1 MKHKTERYL
10 PIWYFA
16 TKPFW
21 WLLANGISATIYLI
35 EKMELLLELTKDIR
49 VFPNMQTKA
58 QKAIK
63 KHQRQ
68 AKRTQKQ
75 TWKDVE
81 RLSEIVNSSKPGDD
95 FYRQAINAIT
105 CLRRLKRKTQEN
117 MVIWKLADEIIQRLL
132 QVGRTK

>member
-1 MKHKTERYL
+1 
-10 PIWYFA
+10 
-16 TKPFW
+16 
-21 WLLANGISATIYLI
+21 
-35 EKMELLLELTKDIR
+35 
-49 VFPNMQTKA
+49 MQTKA

-81 RLSEIVNSSKPGDD
+81 RLSEIVNSSKSGDD
-95 FYRQAINAIT
+95 FYRQAMDAIT

-117 MVIWKLADEIIQRLL
+117 AFLWKPADEVVQRLL
-132 QVGRTK
+132 QTRCSALRNLPRHRTAARMGTRGEV